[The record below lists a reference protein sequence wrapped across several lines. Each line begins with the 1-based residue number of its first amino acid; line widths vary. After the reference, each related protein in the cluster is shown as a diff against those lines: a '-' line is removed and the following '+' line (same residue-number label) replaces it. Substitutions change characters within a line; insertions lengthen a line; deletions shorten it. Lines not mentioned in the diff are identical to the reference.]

1 MNSLTKLSIPFALGL
16 VAITAIA
23 SSASADEVVGQPGSY
38 LGAGVSLN
46 ALATTPSALG
56 ANITGRLK
64 FDNSPISLRSTV
76 LFGNGGTSV
85 TPTVSYDLPV
95 SDRASVYLGAG
106 GSFNLNNNN
115 TLTGDRQSFVL
126 QPGAEVSVSKQ
137 VVLYGNAIVPIS
149 GSTIGSAGT
158 SVQGGV
164 GFQF

>member
-23 SSASADEVVGQPGSY
+23 SSASAEEPRIPGSY

-95 SDRASVYLGAG
+95 GDRTNVYLGAG

-115 TLTGDRQSFVL
+115 TLTGNRQSFVI
-126 QPGAEVSVSKQ
+126 QPGAEISLSKQ
-137 VVLYGNAIVPIS
+137 VLLYGNAIVPIS

>member
-1 MNSLTKLSIPFALGL
+1 MNSLTKLSASLLLGL
-16 VAITAIA
+16 VAVSAIA
-23 SSASADEVVGQPGSY
+23 SSASAEEVRTPGSY

-85 TPTVSYDLPV
+85 TPTVSYDVPV
-95 SDRASVYLGAG
+95 GDRANVYLGAG
-106 GSFNLNNNN
+106 GSFNLNNNSS
-115 TLTGDRQSFVL
+115 LTGNRQSFVL
-126 QPGAEVSVSKQ
+126 QPGAEISLSKR
-137 VVLYGNAIVPIS
+137 VLLYGNAIVPIS